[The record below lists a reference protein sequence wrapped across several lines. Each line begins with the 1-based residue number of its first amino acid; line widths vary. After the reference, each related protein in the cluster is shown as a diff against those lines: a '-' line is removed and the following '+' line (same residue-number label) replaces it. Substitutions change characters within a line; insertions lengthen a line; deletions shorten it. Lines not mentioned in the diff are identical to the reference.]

1 MGCID
6 LIKTNRIVA
15 IISRNY
21 AVFCSYTNKERS
33 SSSVMSW
40 SSCKLFWSQSH
51 PEMLGRRW
59 YHGTRVGWLV
69 GWLVG
74 FPLNTILQWRDQGG
88 AWWGGGGCASQIW
101 LDWQSYYLKYCTKR
115 LRSTRISIWE
125 PKIQTLTSRFTPG
138 PEARILR
145 SLALSCQNVP
155 PKCRSGHAIDTITL
169 TNMAALHLSS

>member
-1 MGCID
+1 MQFSVHIQ
-6 LIKTNRIVA
+6 IKNVVLVVSCHDQVA
-15 IISRNY
+15 S
-21 AVFCSYTNKERS
+21 CSEVNHTLKCW
-33 SSSVMSW
+33 VADDTMAPV
-40 SSCKLFWSQSH
+40 L
-51 PEMLGRRW
+51 
-59 YHGTRVGWLV
+59 VGWLV
-69 GWLVG
+69 GWLVFHWIPFFSG
-74 FPLNTILQWRDQGG
+74 VTKGVHGG
-88 AWWGGGGCASQIW
+88 GGGGCASQIW